1 LRGACAAPRSKKAFN
16 ADKEGD
22 ARRTRRWFR
31 AADRPSTTLFI
42 FVRSSQKLS
51 SMPSASSVYIC
62 VFCVHRL
69 FLSALKNFL
78 CDAAAVGGDK

>member
-1 LRGACAAPRSKKAFN
+1 
-16 ADKEGD
+16 
-22 ARRTRRWFR
+22 
-31 AADRPSTTLFI
+31 
-42 FVRSSQKLS
+42 
-51 SMPSASSVYIC
+51 MPSASSVYIC